1 MMSYLDAVPNL
12 GAQPSLKQL
21 AYETLQRQIINGQLQ
36 PGSRLTEEELSRSMS
51 ISRAPI
57 REALNMLERDGFTKI
72 IPRRGAVVTDVSRQD
87 VINIWEVRALLEP
100 YAARCSVGLVPK
112 EELERILARL
122 DRMAETPEQFD
133 NYTDLDLEIHAL
145 FHRYLDNSFLKSI
158 VANNQIHSNRVR
170 WIGCGRQLPNEIEL
184 RQLNYKEHRQ
194 IIVAMLSGVPDA
206 VYEAVRQHVVK
217 SGERVLLQIDASPP
231 ADS

>member
-1 MMSYLDAVPNL
+1 MSYLDAVPNL

-145 FHRYLDNSFLKSI
+145 LPTIRSTPTGCAGSAADGSSRTRSSCVSSTIKST
-158 VANNQIHSNRVR
+158 
-170 WIGCGRQLPNEIEL
+170 GRLSWPCFRESPTPSM
-184 RQLNYKEHRQ
+184 RRSGS
-194 IIVAMLSGVPDA
+194 ML
-206 VYEAVRQHVVK
+206 
-217 SGERVLLQIDASPP
+217 
-231 ADS
+231 

>member
-1 MMSYLDAVPNL
+1 M
-12 GAQPSLKQL
+12 KQL

-100 YAARCSVGLVPK
+100 Y
-112 EELERILARL
+112 
-122 DRMAETPEQFD
+122 
-133 NYTDLDLEIHAL
+133 
-145 FHRYLDNSFLKSI
+145 
-158 VANNQIHSNRVR
+158 
-170 WIGCGRQLPNEIEL
+170 GRP
-184 RQLNYKEHRQ
+184 
-194 IIVAMLSGVPDA
+194 
-206 VYEAVRQHVVK
+206 
-217 SGERVLLQIDASPP
+217 LLGRPGPQGGA
-231 ADS
+231 